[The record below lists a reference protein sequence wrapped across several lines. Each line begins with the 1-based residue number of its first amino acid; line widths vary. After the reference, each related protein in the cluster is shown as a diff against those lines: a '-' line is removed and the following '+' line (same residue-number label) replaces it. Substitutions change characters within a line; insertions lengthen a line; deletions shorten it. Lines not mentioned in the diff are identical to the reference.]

1 MTNKNKIG
9 GYVQLNQQR
18 RVVEAT
24 TRDQLWADKYYGA
37 WQDDMSADDMAN
49 AIRESRKTGGRQLVS
64 FE

>member
-37 WQDDMSADDMAN
+37 WQDDMSADDMAMPYVR
-49 AIRESRKTGGRQLVS
+49 AERQ
-64 FE
+64 EADN